1 VCESCGFPHNNWPNP
16 SSFLVKAQSS
26 TVTVYYN
33 HTQSAAGLISRQSS
47 FKDSKYSMKQQHNH
61 QICTTPSRKIRAI
74 AGLCKK
80 VHATKIPDY
89 GSR

>member
-1 VCESCGFPHNNWPNP
+1 
-16 SSFLVKAQSS
+16 
-26 TVTVYYN
+26 
-33 HTQSAAGLISRQSS
+33 LISRQSS

-80 VHATKIPDY
+80 VHATEILDY
-89 GSR
+89 GTRWQNNDTSPDQRSDSRTDNLTFDPKGF